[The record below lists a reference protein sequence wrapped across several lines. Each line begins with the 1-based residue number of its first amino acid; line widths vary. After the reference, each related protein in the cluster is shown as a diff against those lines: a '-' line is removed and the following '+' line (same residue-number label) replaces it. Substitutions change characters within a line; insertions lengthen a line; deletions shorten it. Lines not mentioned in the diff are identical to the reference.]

1 MAANNLGTAYIKIAP
16 QMQGIQGAITKGL
29 QSAAK
34 SSVAG
39 ATALGTVVARGMSTA
54 MTAVTNSMDRAIARV
69 DTLNAFP
76 KIMKNLGF
84 STKDSTAAIEKLS
97 DRIEGL
103 PTGLDEI
110 VNYTQRLASTMGNL
124 NKGMYNATNLAIA
137 FNDAA
142 LAGGKGQYEA
152 NRAFEQFS
160 QVLSRGRP
168 SMQDWKIMMEVM
180 PGQLKQMAKYMGSN
194 NKSLQEFTKQ
204 AGKTVDQLDGTDL
217 YNWISENKNEKA
229 KERLNSLTEALIDLD
244 NKGGNGIKSF
254 KDQVGD
260 ATQTIGNAMSLIP
273 LRISKALAKVIS
285 AFGQGDIYKAIDKF
299 TKSFDGIGDWIAK
312 NIVPVIKNTLIP
324 AIKAALQAIKSVV
337 EFIAQNKWVQTT
349 LMGLLNTI
357 IAYKAV
363 KTVTGIVGDFGK
375 GIADLGK
382 NVAQNATSIGKFV
395 SSLVEAKTAG
405 FTLGESFEYAKIST
419 TGLGQKIAET
429 GVQATSTVSRMSSLS
444 KSLIAM
450 GAVVAVVVGVQMA
463 ITAFQ
468 TACISATTAT
478 RDFERAHYNLSMA
491 ANDARASIER
501 QKQAVQDL
509 NDSELA
515 AADAEIELIQAKR
528 DIKTWQE
535 EVNRLEKE
543 GKTNTDDYTEAK
555 ARLKRATVEQTN
567 AQKKLTQANKEV
579 ADSKQ
584 KLDDANSTQL
594 YIANKAIAATMR
606 EKGEYGNL
614 ALQLDKLSK
623 ATVTYK
629 DEHGNMVTAVDKKS
643 KEMAAGIAEQLANS
657 RDETGAI
664 WRQIVDIANNEGI
677 SFAEAA
683 KRYGA
688 QAGSG
693 VTGNF
698 KATAD
703 AGLPLMAQAGDNMQ
717 TTLRSS
723 VAKMI
728 NDGSNGGKNF
738 VSRMALAMLGEKPQA
753 TNAGKS
759 TAQAAVNGAK
769 SVKGMYD
776 VGKNLTL
783 GLFNGIKDSG
793 AVSKVMNAMI
803 ANVNKT
809 IQAARDAGKIK
820 SPSRATAEIGK
831 FLSLGLAKGINDY
844 AEEAVIA
851 SENLMDSTIGA
862 MDGSMNRLQPQT
874 ALTGAQNG
882 SGGQV
887 IQYNDF
893 TVDSE
898 LDVKEISKRLG
909 WQVATAL

>member
-16 QMQGIQGAITKGL
+16 QMQGIQKSISDGL
-29 QSAAK
+29 A
-34 SSVAG
+34 
-39 ATALGTVVARGMSTA
+39 
-54 MTAVTNSMDRAIARV
+54 
-69 DTLNAFP
+69 
-76 KIMKNLGF
+76 
-84 STKDSTAAIEKLS
+84 
-97 DRIEGL
+97 
-103 PTGLDEI
+103 
-110 VNYTQRLASTMGNL
+110 
-124 NKGMYNATNLAIA
+124 
-137 FNDAA
+137 
-142 LAGGKGQYEA
+142 
-152 NRAFEQFS
+152 
-160 QVLSRGRP
+160 
-168 SMQDWKIMMEVM
+168 
-180 PGQLKQMAKYMGSN
+180 
-194 NKSLQEFTKQ
+194 
-204 AGKTVDQLDGTDL
+204 
-217 YNWISENKNEKA
+217 
-229 KERLNSLTEALIDLD
+229 
-244 NKGGNGIKSF
+244 GIKSSSIPGAAA
-254 KDQVGD
+254 VG
-260 ATQTIGNAMSLIP
+260 TIVAKGVSAAMNLVTSSVDGAIRRTDILNNFP
-273 LRISKALAKVIS
+273 KVMANLGIS
-285 AFGQGDIYKAIDKF
+285 AKDAQKAIDKLNKGLDGLPTTLQDGASAVQRF
-299 TKSFDGIGDWIAK
+299 TSKNNDVKKSTDIFLALNNAILAGGAPTEQQATALEQLSQAYAKGKPDMMEWRSAYSAMPAQLNQVAEAMGLGKNAADKLGEQLRSGKISMDDFMNAIVRLNSKGVGNFASFEKQARDASGGIGTAMTNLSSRAQKAVGTIIQAFGSKNLSDTINKFSSSFSGIADWIAK

-324 AIKAALQAIKSVV
+324 TIKAALQAIKSVV
-337 EFIAQNKWVQTT
+337 EFIAQNRWVQTT

-405 FTLGESFEYAKIST
+405 FTLGESFEYAKLST

-429 GVQATSTVSRMSSLS
+429 GVQATSTVSKMSSLS

-450 GAVVAVVVGVQMA
+450 GTVVAVVVGVQMA

-491 ANDARASIER
+491 ANDARESIER

-555 ARLKRATVEQTN
+555 ARLRRATAEQAN
-567 AQKKLTQANKEV
+567 AQKTLAQANKEV
-579 ADSKQ
+579 ADSKK

-643 KEMAAGIAEQLANS
+643 KEMAVGIAEQLANS

-688 QAGSG
+688 QAGSE

-717 TTLRSS
+717 ATIRSS

-776 VGKNLTL
+776 VGKNLAL

-809 IQAARDAGKIK
+809 IQAAKDAGKIK